1 MKKTSLFAFLRKRKK
16 LAILATIGIV
26 SATAMF
32 SGLFFSGKNNEN
44 LKSVNSNLNALSTN
58 TQQTQTAANFT
69 VNSAQEPLN
78 KKADQV
84 LNSDIENVLSP
95 SSTITSW
102 SAVIL
107 PVNEQN
113 INKGY
118 VNFLIYQTYYDGSK
132 NVTTFA
138 DATKSTTG
146 NTGNANYKTTDTI
159 DSAVLE
165 SYKGDATSVPTDN
178 NVFSTARINNL
189 SNWITAEKYNL
200 VWNSEDSIKEYVLN
214 STLTTL
220 SAEDIWNNFFN
231 KNTLP
236 PLIDSNES
244 SNVPYTKI
252 NVSAVD
258 GNGNST
264 TNNIGLYKVEIIFN
278 NTSKSDWL
286 SNGFPEESTGGSD
299 APNDTDKREITIT
312 KYIGGF
318 LGADGTRK
326 TIEINM
332 EQNFRSWIIS
342 DNSLFDGV
350 SGNNQ
355 QVSTLTPSQFVS
367 PFGGTSALIGLF
379 DSGIGLKENASS
391 TDSKPILTYSYNGQS
406 FRFYNSSVTGTGD
419 TSDGIT
425 GGILQEIK
433 NLNSSLMITNI
444 EPIPNDQDGS
454 LQLIITYNEFS
465 IFTGHIVS
473 STYEANLP
481 AATFAINENPTNN
494 LILSWK
500 TADVLSNYGLTASS
514 DIVNEFNKNKYIG
527 DPSSTN
533 KDENSVN
540 NEFVRLFTNHFINTT
555 STINSMNRKATILYG
570 KPSTNAP
577 MDAVPESNT
586 SYNETTGNYEAS
598 SGIDNKTITVRL
610 EFENWNGSGE
620 TKVFQQSFTLPY
632 YKYEATGNQNDVL
645 SITWKTN
652 DAVINENPSFP
663 NTIPSNVAYNL
674 VTSAAVSPYTS
685 FITSVIGE
693 NENNL
698 SINLLPDDV
707 NGTLTVFL
715 SKKTDNTTNPN
726 NYIYSQFFTG
736 FAKSQSTTGVVS
748 FSWLPQDNVSSDLL
762 SIPLNRVT
770 KQDVVD
776 YYLSNIG
783 MFQDGTLSLNNIQIT
798 PILSDSSL
806 LVQVNVPIFNQEDE
820 NTTNRVFA
828 TRITGFIS
836 NYFENETRF
845 DPPKNLTAVIS
856 VSVATTVSVTLG
868 VVLLSLL
875 LRRARIRN
883 FKDYHNNLL
892 GKENNKNKTNA
903 IDEKK
908 FNLNKKKKI

>member
-1 MKKTSLFAFLRKRKK
+1 MKKSSLFALFKKQKK
-16 LAILATIGIV
+16 LAILGTIGIASV
-26 SATAMF
+26 TSIF
-32 SGLFFSGKNNEN
+32 SGLAFLNQNSGN
-44 LKSVNSNLNALSTN
+44 LKNVNSNFNALSTT
-58 TQQTQTAANFT
+58 TQQTQSVANFN
-69 VNSAQEPLN
+69 VNSSQEPLN
-78 KKADQV
+78 KKANQV
-84 LNSDIENVLSP
+84 LNSDLENVLTP
-95 SSTITSW
+95 SSAITSW
-102 SAVIL
+102 SVVIL

-138 DATKSTTG
+138 DATKSTAG
-146 NTGNANYKTTDTI
+146 NTGSTNYKTDDNINQTI
-159 DSAVLE
+159 LNN
-165 SYKGDATSVPTDN
+165 YKGDATSSPTAN
-178 NVFSTARINNL
+178 NVFSTRKINNL
-189 SNWITAEKYNL
+189 NGWITAEKYEF

-214 STLTTL
+214 STSTNL
-220 SAEDIWNNFFN
+220 SPEDVWNNFFN
-231 KNTLP
+231 KNNLP
-236 PLIDSNES
+236 PLQDDGNQTNE
-244 SNVPYTKI
+244 PYTKI
-252 NVSAVD
+252 TITVVD
-258 GNGNST
+258 ANGTNT
-264 TNNIGLYKVEIIFN
+264 NNNIGLYKVEIVFA

-286 SNGFPEESTGGSD
+286 SNNFPEESQGGSTSSNTEKKD
-299 APNDTDKREITIT
+299 VTIT

-326 TIEINM
+326 TIEVNM

-342 DNSLFDGV
+342 DTSLFNGV
-350 SGNNQ
+350 SQDNQ

-367 PFGGTSALIGLF
+367 PLGGTSSLISLF
-379 DSGIGLKENASS
+379 DSGIGLKESATS
-391 TDSKPILTYSYNGQS
+391 TESKPILTYSYSDQS
-406 FRFYNSSVTGTGD
+406 FRFYNSSVTGIGTV
-419 TSDGIT
+419 SDGIT

-433 NLNSSLMITNI
+433 NNNSSLMITNI

-473 STYEANLP
+473 ATYEASLP
-481 AATFAINENPTNN
+481 AATFAINENQTNN

-500 TADVLSNYGLTASS
+500 TADVLSSYGFTASS
-514 DIVNEFNKNKYIG
+514 DVVNEFNKNKYTG

-533 KDENSVN
+533 KDETKVNS
-540 NEFVRLFTNHFINTT
+540 EFVRLFTNQFINTT
-555 STINSMNRKATILYG
+555 SSINSMNRKATILYG
-570 KPSTNAP
+570 TPSTTSP
-577 MDAVPESNT
+577 MEPVSESNT
-586 SYNETTGNYEAS
+586 SYNETTGNYEPS

-610 EFENWNGSGE
+610 EFENWNGLGE
-620 TKVFQQSFTLPY
+620 PKVFQQSFTLPY
-632 YKYEATGNQNDVL
+632 YKYENSSDVL

-652 DAVINENPSFP
+652 DAVITENPSFP
-663 NTIPSNVAYNL
+663 NTIPSSVAYNL
-674 VTSAAVSPYTS
+674 VTSAATSPYTS

-693 NENNL
+693 NESNL
-698 SINLLPDDV
+698 SINLLPDDI
-707 NGTLTVFL
+707 NGTLTIFL

-748 FSWLPQDNVSSDLL
+748 FSWLPQDEVSSDLL
-762 SIPLNRVT
+762 SIPLNRIT

-820 NTTNRVFA
+820 NINNRVFA

-836 NYFENETRF
+836 NYFENDTRF

-856 VSVATTVSVTLG
+856 VSVATTISVTLG

-883 FKDYHNNLL
+883 FKDYHNGLL
-892 GKENNKNKTNA
+892 EKDKNKKN
-903 IDEKK
+903 IVDKK
-908 FNLNKKKKI
+908 ELNLNKKKKI